1 MDAMRFSR
9 ESGGI
14 FSRVHYIFFL
24 LGENIFVSSFYVF
37 FFCCIFSETRYDGE
51 MISKR
56 RIYQEFQTEEG
67 NGVEGGGGG
76 S

>member
-1 MDAMRFSR
+1 M
-9 ESGGI
+9 
-14 FSRVHYIFFL
+14 Y
-24 LGENIFVSSFYVF
+24 

-76 S
+76 VREGKYQRNLDEIFSES